1 MQHRAGFVNI
11 IGRPNVGKSTLMN
24 QLVGERISIITS
36 KAQTTRHRIMGIV
49 NDEDFQIVYSDTPG
63 ILDPKYKL
71 HEGMMKFVGGA
82 FTDADTL
89 LLVTS
94 EDETPA
100 NYESE
105 LAKIQKIEASVFVL
119 INKVDLSS
127 QERIIRLI
135 EKWKIA
141 APEASVAAISAL
153 HGFNL
158 DELLGKIVAS
168 LPESPPYFPK
178 DELTDKPLR
187 FFMAEIIR
195 EKILMNYKQ
204 EIPYS
209 CEVVIESYE
218 EEGRMIRI
226 RSLIIVSRE
235 SQKMIVIGQGGKSL
249 KKVGTEARKDM
260 EAFINRKVF
269 LELFVKVDKNWRDD
283 EQKLRRYGYF
293 E

>member
-1 MQHRAGFVNI
+1 
-11 IGRPNVGKSTLMN
+11 MN

>member
-1 MQHRAGFVNI
+1 
-11 IGRPNVGKSTLMN
+11 MN

-49 NDEDFQIVYSDTPG
+49 NDDDFQIVYSDTPG

-89 LLVTS
+89 LLVTDVS
-94 EDETPA
+94 ESPTD
-100 NYESE
+100 YENE
-105 LAKIQKIEASVFVL
+105 LAKIKKIEAAVFVL
-119 INKVDLSS
+119 INKVDLSN
-127 QERIIRLI
+127 QDKVITLI
-135 EKWKIA
+135 EKWKEA

-158 DELLGKIVAS
+158 DELLAKIVES

-178 DELTDKPLR
+178 DELTDKPMR
-187 FFMAEIIR
+187 FFVAEIVR
-195 EKILMNYKQ
+195 EKILLNYKQ

-209 CEVVIESYE
+209 CEVIVESYQD
-218 EEGRMIRI
+218 EGHIIRI
-226 RSLIIVSRE
+226 RALIIVSRD
-235 SQKMIVIGQGGKSL
+235 SQKMIVIGQQGKSL
-249 KKVGTEARKDM
+249 KKVGTEARKDIQD
-260 EAFINRKVF
+260 FVGKKVF
-269 LELFVKVDKNWRDD
+269 LELFVKVDKNWRND

>member
-1 MQHRAGFVNI
+1 
-11 IGRPNVGKSTLMN
+11 MN

-49 NDEDFQIVYSDTPG
+49 NDPEFQIVYSDTPG

-89 LLVTS
+89 LLVTDVTES
-94 EDETPA
+94 PD

-119 INKVDLSS
+119 INKVDLSN
-127 QERIIRLI
+127 QDQIISLMDL
-135 EKWKIA
+135 WKAA
-141 APEASVAAISAL
+141 APSASIAAISAL

-158 DELLGKIVAS
+158 DELLEKIVNS

-178 DELTDKPLR
+178 DELTDKPMR
-187 FFMAEIIR
+187 FFVAEIIR
-195 EKILMNYKQ
+195 EKILLNYKQ

-209 CEVVIESYE
+209 CEVIVESYE
-218 EEGRMIRI
+218 TEGRQIKIRA
-226 RSLIIVSRE
+226 LIIVSRE
-235 SQKMIVIGQGGKSL
+235 SQKMIVIGSKGSQL

-260 EAFINRKVF
+260 QDFIGRNVF